1 VIIREDLPR
10 GTLGAQIAHAA
21 RESCTQFKI
30 DHSPLP
36 IHVVVL
42 AARCETHLLE
52 LEARLRAGGVPH
64 FAMRE
69 PDPPLNGAITAIGLP
84 PQPKTN
90 LKKFLSSFPK
100 LKEES
105 SYVQRQISNS

>member
-10 GTLGAQIAHAA
+10 GTLAAQITHAA
-21 RESCTQFKI
+21 RESSMQFKI

-36 IHVVVL
+36 IFAVVL
-42 AARCETHLLE
+42 AARCETDLLE

-84 PQPKTN
+84 PQPKSQ
-90 LKKFLSSFPK
+90 LKKYLSSIPK

-105 SYVQRQISNS
+105 SYEKRPL